1 MENDFCDVAF
11 SCEEKQIKAHKLII
25 CSCSP
30 VLRNILKLNL
40 APHPVIYLRR
50 VINRNIQ
57 NLLNFM
63 YVAEEDLPSF
73 HEIAE
78 DLNVRDLCE
87 RNKKEFESDVRNNTH
102 VVNLNFVLALKRK
115 YQKVKL

>member
-1 MENDFCDVAF
+1 MNEVVLNWQSLQMENDFCDVAF

-30 VLRNILKLNL
+30 VLRNIFKLNL
-40 APHPVIYLRR
+40 APHPVIYLKR

-78 DLNVRDLCE
+78 DLNVRDICE
-87 RNKKEFESDVRNNTH
+87 RNKKEFEST
-102 VVNLNFVLALKRK
+102 KR
-115 YQKVKL
+115 